1 MALTCARCGTQNP
14 DGNSFCQACGSPLA
28 AVAPRPVGPP
38 PFGPP
43 SVGPPPFGPPPVGP
57 PPVGPPPVGPPPG
70 APGVIM
76 GPPPNLP
83 PPTYQSPY
91 YAPAAGAYQAPVHRT
106 PWVLIISAVLGLV
119 VIMAGCGTAYAFL
132 NARNNQASS
141 DVLPS
146 PSPAGTPSPI
156 QTASPP
162 AGSSTASTSA
172 ETVTLPPGWAA
183 TNSDP
188 TITVT
193 NPTGDGSVVISSGA
207 DNPTQ
212 TAQQIKDDLDKQL
225 TAKFPDTRTCPGSTT
240 TNGSVGGVSGIW
252 WQMCFTAT
260 AGGQSFPGEFSLWAG
275 ANSSGSIGYGVIL
288 FTLQSRMSAF
298 MNDAKP
304 VLASIQWKLK

>member
-38 PFGPP
+38 P
-43 SVGPPPFGPPPVGP
+43 VGP

-76 GPPPNLP
+76 GPPPDLP

-91 YAPAAGAYQAPVHRT
+91 YAPAAGGYQAPVHRT
-106 PWVLIISAVLGLV
+106 PWVLIVGAVFGLI
-119 VIMAGCGTAYAFL
+119 VIMAGCGTAYALL
-132 NARNNQASS
+132 NARNNQVSS

-156 QTASPP
+156 QTSSPT
-162 AGSSTASTSA
+162 AGGAGTASTSA
-172 ETVTLPPGWAA
+172 ETVTVPSGWAA
-183 TNSDP
+183 SNSDP

-193 NPTGDGSVVISSGA
+193 NPAGDGSVVISSGA
-207 DNPTQ
+207 DNPPQ
-212 TAQQIKDDLDKQL
+212 TAQQIKDELTKQL
-225 TAKFPDTRTCPGSTT
+225 TTKFPDTRTCSGTST
-240 TNGSVGGVSGIW
+240 TNGSIGGVSGIW
-252 WQMCFTAT
+252 FQLCFTAT
-260 AGGQSFPGEFSLWAG
+260 SGGQSFPGEFSLWAG

-298 MNDAKP
+298 TNEAKP

>member
-14 DGNSFCQACGSPLA
+14 DGNSFCQACGTPLA
-28 AVAPRPVGPP
+28 AVAPRPPVGPP
-38 PFGPP
+38 PI
-43 SVGPPPFGPPPVGP
+43 GPPPIGP

-83 PPTYQSPY
+83 PPSYQSPY
-91 YAPAAGAYQAPVHRT
+91 YAPAAGVYQQPVHRT
-106 PWVLIISAVLGLV
+106 PWLLIISAILGLI
-119 VIMAGCGTAYAFL
+119 VIMAGCGTAYALL
-132 NARNNQASS
+132 NARNNQTSS

-156 QTASPP
+156 QTPSPITG
-162 AGSSTASTSA
+162 GSGPTSTSA
-172 ETVTLPPGWAA
+172 ESVTVPPGWVASK
-183 TNSDP
+183 SDP

-193 NPTGDGSVVISSGA
+193 NSTGDGSVVISSGT
-207 DNPTQ
+207 DNPPQ
-212 TAQQIKDDLDKQL
+212 TAQQIKDEIDKQL
-225 TAKFPDTRTCPGSTT
+225 TAKFPDTRACPGTTT
-240 TNGSVGGVSGIW
+240 TNGSIGGVAGIW
-252 WQMCFTAT
+252 WQLCFTAT
-260 AGGQSFPGEFSLWAG
+260 SGGQSFPGEFSLWAG

-298 MNDAKP
+298 MNEAKP